1 MNSIAKQLKDIVTTA
16 KPRLLSIPEARAS
29 EKLYPDKWSI
39 KQILGHLID
48 SAANNHQRMVRMQET
63 TNIGNLTYEQIH
75 WVESQ
80 QYQSEP
86 WEDVVSLW
94 CSYNTH
100 IAHVIINVDAS
111 TLGNLCDMG
120 YDEPAT
126 LKFVIEDYVRHVQHH
141 LDQIFSDVDPR
152 ERERWVTRRP
162 SDIVP

>member
-1 MNSIAKQLKDIVTTA
+1 MISVSTQLKDIVTAT
-16 KPRLLSIPEARAS
+16 KPRLLSITEARAS
-29 EKLYPDKWSI
+29 EKPYPDKWSI

-48 SAANNHQRMVRMQET
+48 SAANNHQRMVRMQEI

-80 QYQSEP
+80 HYQSEP

-100 IAHVIINVDAS
+100 IAHVIANVDPM
-111 TLGNLCDMG
+111 TLGSICDMG

-141 LDQIFSDVDPR
+141 LDQIFSDTDPR
-152 ERERWVTRRP
+152 RRTQWVTRRP
-162 SDIVP
+162 SGER